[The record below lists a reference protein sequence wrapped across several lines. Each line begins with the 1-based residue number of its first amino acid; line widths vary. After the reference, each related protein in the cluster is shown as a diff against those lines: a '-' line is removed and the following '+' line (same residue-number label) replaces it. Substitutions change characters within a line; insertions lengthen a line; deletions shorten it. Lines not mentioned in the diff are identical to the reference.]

1 LVEIRTDTRL
11 DVRQLGDQ
19 AAEPLVMAGATAQP
33 FQLWEPLAHAL
44 AQAFRVIGFDY
55 RGVGQSAR
63 GQGPV
68 SMATLTE
75 DAVALLDAL
84 EIERANLLGW
94 SLGSAVCQEVA
105 IAHPDRV
112 SGLVLWG
119 TWATTDAYQRAL
131 FSALRHPWATG
142 DFPTAL
148 GVLSLVFSPEFV
160 NAPDA
165 QARMAALAPAFP
177 QTQEGMQAVAEQW
190 DADLAHNTAGRLSA
204 ISAPT
209 LVIAGEQDII
219 TPPRHGQAVAD
230 AIAGARIET
239 LFGPGSSHALGL
251 ERATEF
257 VTLVLKFLAIH

>member
-1 LVEIRTDTRL
+1 
-11 DVRQLGDQ
+11 
-19 AAEPLVMAGATAQP
+19 M
-33 FQLWEPLAHAL
+33 
-44 AQAFRVIGFDY
+44 
-55 RGVGQSAR
+55 
-63 GQGPV
+63 
-68 SMATLTE
+68 
-75 DAVALLDAL
+75 
-84 EIERANLLGW
+84 
-94 SLGSAVCQEVA
+94 
-105 IAHPDRV
+105 
-112 SGLVLWG
+112 
-119 TWATTDAYQRAL
+119 
-131 FSALRHPWATG
+131 RHPWATG

-177 QTQEGMQAVAEQW
+177 QTQE
-190 DADLAHNTAGRLSA
+190 GRLSA